1 MTSASWRK
9 SAEISKNAGRN
20 RFKTCGPRII
30 PVRIIP
36 RMLGSF
42 NFKKIDPS
50 RSPSKKMS
58 AREVSIFNPKIA
70 FIAPFIRFFVN
81 MSPQHLTIQIL
92 YLRKERKKYDSRI
105 KLQ

>member
-1 MTSASWRK
+1 
-9 SAEISKNAGRN
+9 
-20 RFKTCGPRII
+20 
-30 PVRIIP
+30 
-36 RMLGSF
+36 
-42 NFKKIDPS
+42 
-50 RSPSKKMS
+50 MS